1 MNKKEKI
8 IELTNSFFEM
18 HWYSKNEHSSP
29 EWKFGYSWSGSVPY
43 HDKGGVYA
51 LLGANDEVIYIGLGA
66 SRGGGIYKEHGL
78 SRRLLNHV
86 LDVNKEKGSGHYLPK
101 KKWSTIKDIGAIGF
115 PEELTYL
122 AAALEDY
129 LIGLLNPPENVTK
142 RKCT

>member
-1 MNKKEKI
+1 
-8 IELTNSFFEM
+8 
-18 HWYSKNEHSSP
+18 
-29 EWKFGYSWSGSVPY
+29 
-43 HDKGGVYA
+43 
-51 LLGANDEVIYIGLGA
+51 
-66 SRGGGIYKEHGL
+66 
-78 SRRLLNHV
+78 LNHV